1 MKIKF
6 KIILLLFVSAV
17 IITLSTGQLAEN
29 IDDITSTLDD
39 SILFSNDTNST
50 SFHLQDQIE
59 ILNQTHASSFHLWL
73 DSKSNEL
80 HEMNL
85 NFSGFKLLNE
95 TYNVELR
102 EDARFAYINFTEMI
116 TNISKSISDVLFK
129 KTLIV
134 KDLSDVV
141 ESTYDEFQND
151 DEEISASID
160 HVYLDSKSPKTFC
173 DINDMYMAKTESK
186 KAGKQGAKPSSDN
199 QKKDIK
205 KKKRSAVNKYLE
217 ENNDFELEISNMVSI
232 FI

>member
-6 KIILLLFVSAV
+6 KIVLLLFVSALIV
-17 IITLSTGQLAEN
+17 TLSTGQLAEN

-50 SFHLQDQIE
+50 SFNLQDQIE
-59 ILNQTHASSFHLWL
+59 ILNQTHASSFHFWL

-173 DINDMYMAKTESK
+173 DINDMYMAKKESK
-186 KAGKQGAKPSSDN
+186 KAGKQGAKPLSDN

-217 ENNDFELEISNMVSI
+217 ENNDFELETSNMVSI
-232 FI
+232 FA